1 MVRNVSRK
9 RVARNVQDLIF
20 RQIHGNRLIYNACW
34 EDPRLDRLLLELDD
48 TSQVVMITSA
58 GCNALDYLLD
68 SPAEIH
74 SIDVNPRQNALLQL
88 KLALIRWGDYQ
99 DLFAMFGLGVHRTYK
114 KLYRS
119 IRPELPTYARAFWDD
134 KIYYFNS
141 KKLKKSFYYHAT
153 SGDIAWLIQQYLR
166 AHRSLRDHLRDLIE
180 ANSLAEQQ
188 AIYERIEPKLWNDFS
203 RWLVKHPL
211 VMAMLGVPRAQ
222 MQIVDMHHP
231 DGVAGHVR
239 DNLKRVATQV
249 FIGDNYFWRVYITGC
264 YTHTCCPNYLKED
277 HFAQLRANLDRIQ
290 TYNCT
295 LTDFLERHPGPYTHF
310 ILLDHQDWLATYK
323 PEALQE
329 EWRLILQR
337 SRPGSKILMRT
348 AGLDV
353 DYLPSN
359 ARTSLRFFPEKTQA
373 LHPQD
378 RVGTYGSMHLA
389 EVQ

>member
-1 MVRNVSRK
+1 MVRNVRRK
-9 RVARNVQDLIF
+9 RVTRNVQDLIF
-20 RQIHGNRLIYNACW
+20 KQIHGNRLIYNACW
-34 EDPRLDRLLLELDD
+34 EDPRLDRQLLELDD
-48 TSQVVMITSA
+48 TSKVVMITSA
-58 GCNALDYLLD
+58 GCNTLDYLLD

-88 KLALIRWGDYQ
+88 KMALIRCDDYQ
-99 DLFAMFGLGVHRTYK
+99 DLFAMFGLGTHRTYK
-114 KLYRS
+114 KLYRLV
-119 IRPELPTYARAFWDD
+119 RHQLPTYAQAFWDD

-153 SGDIAWLIQQYLR
+153 SGDIAWLVRQYLR
-166 AHRSLRDHLRDLIE
+166 ANRHLRHHLNDLIE
-180 ANSLAEQQ
+180 ANSLAEQR

-231 DGVAGHVR
+231 DGLAGHVR

-249 FIGDNYFWRVYITGC
+249 FFRDNYFWRVYITGS
-264 YTHTCCPNYLKED
+264 YTQTCCPNYLKED
-277 HFAQLRANLDRIQ
+277 HLDQLRANLDHIR

-310 ILLDHQDWLATYK
+310 ILLDHQDWLATHR
-323 PEALQE
+323 PEALKE

-337 SRPGSKILMRT
+337 SRLGCKILMRS

-353 DYLPSN
+353 DYLPAN
-359 ARTSLRFFPEKTQA
+359 VKTSLRFFPEKTQT

-389 EVQ
+389 EVR